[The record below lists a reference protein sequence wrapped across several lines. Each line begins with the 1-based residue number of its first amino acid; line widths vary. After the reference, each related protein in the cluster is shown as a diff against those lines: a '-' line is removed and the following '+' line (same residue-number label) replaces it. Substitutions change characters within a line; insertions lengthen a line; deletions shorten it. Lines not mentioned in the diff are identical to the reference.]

1 MTHQYLINIGLD
13 ALCQLQYRPLMKL
26 EQFRLDKKLSYGQL
40 ASRLGAK
47 HATIVRRWCL
57 PKNHLQK
64 MIPSERYMTAI
75 INYTQSAVQP
85 NDFYR
90 E

>member
-1 MTHQYLINIGLD
+1 
-13 ALCQLQYRPLMKL
+13 MKL
-26 EQFRLDKKLSYGQL
+26 EQFRLNKKLSYGQL
-40 ASRLGAK
+40 ASRVGAK

-57 PKNHLQK
+57 PKGHEQR
-64 MIPSERYMTAI
+64 MIPSEKYMSAI
-75 INYTQSAVQP
+75 INYSQGSVMP

>member
-1 MTHQYLINIGLD
+1 
-13 ALCQLQYRPLMKL
+13 MKL
-26 EQFRLDKKLSYGQL
+26 EQFRSNKKLSYGQL
-40 ASRLGAK
+40 ASRLGAN

-57 PKNHLQK
+57 PKGHKQR
-64 MIPSERYMTAI
+64 MIPSEKYMDNI
-75 INYTQSAVQP
+75 INYTQSAVMP

>member
-1 MTHQYLINIGLD
+1 
-13 ALCQLQYRPLMKL
+13 MKL
-26 EQFRLDKKLSYGQL
+26 EQFRQNKELSYGQL

-57 PKNHLQK
+57 PKNHK
-64 MIPSERYMTAI
+64 NRMVPSEKYMNRI
-75 INYTQSAVQP
+75 INYTQSAVMP